1 MITAEQITLLV
12 GKRVEMV
19 CFAQFS
25 VYIHLDGGILLTVEA
40 EFEHIHDG
48 AHRGHRTTFPI
59 TESGL
64 ISLLESSVVSA
75 VLVTNGD
82 LRIAFSSGE
91 SLCISKEAGFE
102 SYRLRIEGEEFIA

>member
-12 GKRVEMV
+12 GRKVEMV

-40 EFEHIHDG
+40 GFEHVHDG
-48 AHRGHRTTFPI
+48 PYKGHRITFPI

-64 ISLLESSVVSA
+64 MSVLESSIVSA
-75 VLVTNGD
+75 SLDANGD
-82 LRIAFSSGE
+82 LRVAFSNGE
-91 SLCISKEAGFE
+91 SLCVSKEVDCE
-102 SYRLRIEGEEFIA
+102 SYRLRIGGEEFIA